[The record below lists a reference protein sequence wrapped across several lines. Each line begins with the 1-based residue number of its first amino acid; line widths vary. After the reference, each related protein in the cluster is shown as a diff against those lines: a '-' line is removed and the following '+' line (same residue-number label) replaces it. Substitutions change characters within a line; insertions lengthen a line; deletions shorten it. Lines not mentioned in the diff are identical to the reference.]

1 MGVGAKVVREA
12 AEEEALQD
20 VGVFSAC
27 EVLMEG
33 VQLPRS
39 PVRDGGPGTHLWGV
53 GDRGFGAPHLIQLV
67 RATATVDT
75 PARKY
80 TIATLLIVETYPL
93 PFPQCPST

>member
-12 AEEEALQD
+12 AEEEALQE

-39 PVRDGGPGTHLWGV
+39 PVRDGGTHLWGV

-67 RATATVDT
+67 RATAAVDT

-80 TIATLLIVETYPL
+80 TEEDLLIVETYPL